1 MRGLGGRRWWDRGAL
16 LASVLFSLGCERKAP
31 SPEECLDFAML
42 GLPGNDRRLLAV
54 PELKERIDEVVVR
67 CLTTP
72 FDKELI
78 KCMKVRHA
86 SKSCLLEFEERE
98 RRKSGAYNRK

>member
-1 MRGLGGRRWWDRGAL
+1 MFALG
-16 LASVLFSLGCERKAP
+16 LFSLACERKAP
-31 SPEECLDFAML
+31 SPEECLDYAML
-42 GLPGNDRRLLAV
+42 GLHINDQRLLAV
-54 PELKERIDEVVVR
+54 PEVKDKIDEVVVR

-86 SKSCLLEFEERE
+86 SSSCLLEFQDRE
-98 RRKSGAYNRK
+98 LRKGDGYGRK